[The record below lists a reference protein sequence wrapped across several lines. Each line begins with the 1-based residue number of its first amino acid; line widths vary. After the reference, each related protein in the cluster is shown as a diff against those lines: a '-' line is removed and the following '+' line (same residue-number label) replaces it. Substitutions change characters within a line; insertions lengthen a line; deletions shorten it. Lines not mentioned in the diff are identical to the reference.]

1 MPTLLLADDS
11 VAIQRLVELTF
22 SHEDI
27 DVTAVGDGE
36 EAIARITAN
45 PPDLVLADI
54 GMPKRS
60 GYEVAAFVK
69 QQPRLAKIPVLLL
82 AGAFEPVDEARAAQ
96 VHCDGILVKPFEPQQ
111 VITRVR
117 ELLGGAV
124 GTPMRAVAAVPRA
137 VERLT
142 RASAAPPPSLP
153 AGESLDDYFDR
164 LDAAFA
170 TLDTAPTPARDE
182 IETPIEAVPVPG
194 DGDLDVQEPIDHS
207 LNQPLVQ
214 PDLDLDLPTV
224 ERLLS
229 GGPRREPHRPDPDSP
244 FAAPKSGRVEA
255 SRAPSTAPAA
265 GPVAAAAPAAGRNTI
280 ADAFAALLAV
290 EQGETPAQPVRLVA
304 AEPVITDALIEEV
317 TRRVLEGLA
326 SDKLRP
332 IVADVVSSAAERMVR
347 EEIDRIRKA

>member
-69 QQPRLAKIPVLLL
+69 QQPRFAKIPVLLL

-124 GTPMRAVAAVPRA
+124 GTPVRAVAAVPRA

-153 AGESLDDYFDR
+153 AGDSLDDYFDR

-170 TLDTAPTPARDE
+170 TLDTAPTVARDE
-182 IETPIEAVPVPG
+182 IETPIEAMPAAG
-194 DGDLDVQEPIDHS
+194 ESDLDVQAPIDHS
-207 LNQPLVQ
+207 LNQPLVE

-229 GGPRREPHRPDPDSP
+229 GNSRREAHRPDPDSP
-244 FAAPKSGRVEA
+244 FAATKGGRAEA
-255 SRAPSTAPAA
+255 VRAPSTT
-265 GPVAAAAPAAGRNTI
+265 PVTTAAADAPAAGRNTI

-290 EQGETPAQPVRLVA
+290 EQGETPSHPVRLVA
-304 AEPVITDALIEEV
+304 SEPVITDALIEEV
-317 TRRVLEGLA
+317 TRRVLERLA

-332 IVADVVSSAAERMVR
+332 VVADVVSSVAERLVR